1 MALTFTQYFW
11 KERRNAMSHDKKLNF
26 EGIIQKYGEEDMRR
40 GGATT
45 LLMDPLTATIY
56 RARMPLPML
65 PNLMED
71 YFSLDTNDY
80 VHLMVAF
87 HGRRDRMGTM
97 HQSKFYLIKPTTE
110 NALIRCFVDMETATR
125 PNDVIKQS
133 AQFFLERLSSEVEHA
148 VPSLKFHKSDI
159 EDMTGYTRLDFYLN
173 QLLAEL
179 HLARKK
185 NVFNLS
191 QLFRAHKM
199 LYMEAKQ
206 IYMKG

>member
-1 MALTFTQYFW
+1 
-11 KERRNAMSHDKKLNF
+11 MSHDKKLNF
-26 EGIIQKYGEEDMRR
+26 EAIIQKYGEEDMRR

-45 LLMDPLTATIY
+45 LMMDPLTASIC
-56 RARMPLPML
+56 RMRIPMPDV
-65 PNLMED
+65 PNLMQD

-80 VHLMVAF
+80 VHLMVVF
-87 HGRRDRMGTM
+87 HGRRDRASNM
-97 HQSKFYLIKPTTE
+97 HHSKFYLIQPTTE

-133 AQFFLERLSSEVEHA
+133 AQSFLERLSSEVEHA

-159 EDMTGYTRLDFYLN
+159 EDMTGYTRLDLYLN